1 LKGSLV
7 AIVSPMKA
15 SGEIDFNSF
24 KKLLSFHENEKTNGI
39 VLVGTTGESATL
51 NKHERGEIFSFA
63 KAESQLPLIAGV
75 GSSATKD
82 AIELIEIAQ
91 NNGIEDCLAVTPYY
105 NKPSQKGLLLHFQE
119 LSKTSA
125 NIILYNVPGRT
136 GVDLCPSTTKQLSE
150 ISNITGIKEA
160 VDSTERFEALK
171 KIKSSRN
178 DFLLYSGDDPTFV
191 EFMKYGGDGVISVA
205 ANVMPKR
212 MRELSDLCFQGCFD
226 EAEQINKNYLDF
238 FKLLFTEASPSP
250 CKYLLEKMSLLE
262 NNLRLPL
269 HPLSEEYREKI
280 YETFKNI

>member
-1 LKGSLV
+1 
-7 AIVSPMKA
+7 MKA
-15 SGEIDFNSF
+15 NGEIDFNSF

-63 KAESQLPLIAGV
+63 KAESKLPLIAGV
-75 GSSATKD
+75 GSSSTKD

-91 NNGIEDCLAVTPYY
+91 NKGIEDCLAVTPYY
-105 NKPSQKGLLLHFQE
+105 NKPSQKGLSLHFQE

-171 KIKSSRN
+171 KIKASRN

-191 EFMKYGGDGVISVA
+191 KFMRFGGDGVISVA
-205 ANVMPKR
+205 ANVMPKQ

-226 EAEQINKNYLDF
+226 EAEQVNKNYLDF

>member
-1 LKGSLV
+1 
-7 AIVSPMKA
+7 MKA

-205 ANVMPKR
+205 ANVMPKQ

>member
-1 LKGSLV
+1 MKGSLV